1 MRLPAEPENV
11 TLEGRAY
18 LLVLDA
24 MSWGGA
30 KAYCAARG
38 MALAGLASSQEA
50 AAVNTAMAPKLEDL
64 STYYWIGEAGM
75 SAR

>member
-1 MRLPAEPENV
+1 
-11 TLEGRAY
+11 
-18 LLVLDA
+18 
-24 MSWGGA
+24 
-30 KAYCAARG
+30 